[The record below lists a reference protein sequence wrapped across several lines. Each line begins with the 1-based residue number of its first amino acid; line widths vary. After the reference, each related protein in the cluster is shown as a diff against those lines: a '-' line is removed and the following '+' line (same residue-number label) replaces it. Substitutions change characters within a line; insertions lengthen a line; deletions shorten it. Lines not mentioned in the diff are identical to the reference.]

1 MKKSNSQ
8 SIITLTNLKEIQNII
23 EPVPTKVELRKT
35 IDLELRKISQER
47 ISRWKNAI
55 QNSYQLK
62 LEKDKNDFLKK
73 EELKQKIDEEER
85 KYQNMRYNL
94 NMQKAKDYYFNN
106 KDLVKS
112 FNSSLFYSDIL
123 KERDKQIE
131 LNKSIKL
138 KKEKE
143 EENWIKKEKE
153 KMVELEKKEI
163 EKMKL
168 RRNKSEAEMNIIKK
182 QFEEAKFKK
191 LLEIQD
197 NYIEG
202 EIIKKE
208 AKLALIN
215 EQKKKE
221 MAKLAKIK
229 KNEEFIKL
237 NEEVKKNIEK
247 RKQKEIEDD
256 KLIEMHAKFKEQLEN
271 LKKQKEMEKFE
282 EKQKKQQK
290 LIEIQFENLKRIKE
304 EQEKKENKDI
314 EIKMNKDDN
323 EEKMKIEKRNKILK
337 EIEDHRLDTIK
348 RKEEIKLKE
357 KIEEMNEIE
366 EIRKKLIEEREKEKN
381 EYLLKRKKVKDLHE
395 YYKKKV
401 EEKKKLAF
409 NDFVFERGNGLYNK
423 EMINR
428 EEDEFL
434 KFAQEKIKLYQEQGK
449 NIMPMLLELK
459 KYKKQN
465 NLQ

>member
-1 MKKSNSQ
+1 MRKNNSQ
-8 SIITLTNLKEIQNII
+8 SIISLTNLREIQNII
-23 EPVPTKVELRKT
+23 DPVPTKAELRKT
-35 IDLELRKISQER
+35 LDLKLRKISQER
-47 ISRWKNAI
+47 LSHWKDAI
-55 QNSYQLK
+55 QNTYQLK

-73 EELKQKIDEEER
+73 EQLRQKIDEEER

-94 NMQKAKDYYFNN
+94 NLQKVKDYYFNS

-112 FNSSLFYSDIL
+112 FNSSMFYSDTL

-138 KKEKE
+138 QKEKE
-143 EENWIKKEKE
+143 EENWLQKEKE
-153 KMVELEKKEI
+153 KMIQLEMKELENK
-163 EKMKL
+163 KL
-168 RRNKSEAEMNIIKK
+168 RRNKSEAEMNIIRK

-202 EIIKKE
+202 EIIKNE
-208 AKLALIN
+208 AKRALMD
-215 EQKKKE
+215 EQKRKE
-221 MAKLAKIK
+221 MVKLAKIK

-237 NEEVKKNIEK
+237 NEEVKKSIEK
-247 RKQKEIEDD
+247 RKMKEMEDD
-256 KLIEMHAKFKEQLEN
+256 RLIEMHAKYKEELESLKKRKEQ
-271 LKKQKEMEKFE
+271 EKFE
-282 EKQKKQQK
+282 EKQRKQQQ
-290 LIEIQFENLKRIKE
+290 LIDIQFENLKRIKE
-304 EQEKKENKDI
+304 EQEKKVNKDVA
-314 EIKMNKDDN
+314 IKMAKDDN
-323 EEKMKIEKRNKILK
+323 EEKAKMEKRNKILK

-348 RKEEIKLKE
+348 RKEEQKLKE

-366 EIRKKLIEEREKEKN
+366 EIRKKIMQEREKEKN
-381 EYLLKRKKVKDLHE
+381 EYLNKRKKVKDLHE
-395 YYKKKV
+395 YYKKQV
-401 EEKKKLAF
+401 EEKKKIAF
-409 NDFVFERGNGLYNK
+409 NDFVFERKSGLYNK
-423 EMINR
+423 ELINR

-434 KFAQEKIKLYQEQGK
+434 KYAEESIKKYQEQGK

>member
-1 MKKSNSQ
+1 MRKNNSQ
-8 SIITLTNLKEIQNII
+8 SIISLTNLREIQNII
-23 EPVPTKVELRKT
+23 DPVPTKAELRKT
-35 IDLELRKISQER
+35 LDLKLRKISQER
-47 ISRWKNAI
+47 LSHWKDAI

-73 EELKQKIDEEER
+73 EQLRQKIDEEER

-94 NMQKAKDYYFNN
+94 NLQKVKDYYFNS

-112 FNSSLFYSDIL
+112 FNSSMFYSDTL

-138 KKEKE
+138 QKEKE
-143 EENWIKKEKE
+143 EENWLQKEKE
-153 KMVELEKKEI
+153 KIIQLEIKELENK
-163 EKMKL
+163 KL
-168 RRNKSEAEMNIIKK
+168 RRNKSEAEMNIIRK

-202 EIIKKE
+202 EIIKNE
-208 AKLALIN
+208 AKRALME
-215 EQKKKE
+215 EQKRKE
-221 MAKLAKIK
+221 MVKLAKIK
-229 KNEEFIKL
+229 QNEEFIKL
-237 NEEVKKNIEK
+237 NEEVKKSIEK
-247 RKQKEIEDD
+247 RKMKEMEDD
-256 KLIEMHAKFKEQLEN
+256 RLIEMHAKYKEELESLKKRKEQ
-271 LKKQKEMEKFE
+271 EKFE
-282 EKQKKQQK
+282 EKQRKQQQ
-290 LIEIQFENLKRIKE
+290 LIDIQFENLKRIKE
-304 EQEKKENKDI
+304 EQEKKVNKDVA
-314 EIKMNKDDN
+314 IKMAKDDN
-323 EEKMKIEKRNKILK
+323 EEKAKMEKRNKILK

-348 RKEEIKLKE
+348 RKEEKKLKE

-366 EIRKKLIEEREKEKN
+366 EIRKKIIQEREKEKN
-381 EYLLKRKKVKDLHE
+381 EYLYKRKKVKDLHE
-395 YYKKKV
+395 YYKKQV
-401 EEKKKLAF
+401 EEKKKIAF
-409 NDFVFERGNGLYNK
+409 NDFVFERKSGLYNK
-423 EMINR
+423 ELINR

-434 KFAQEKIKLYQEQGK
+434 KYAEENIKKYQEQGK

>member
-1 MKKSNSQ
+1 MRKNNSQ
-8 SIITLTNLKEIQNII
+8 SIISLTNLREIQNII
-23 EPVPTKVELRKT
+23 DPVPTKAELRKT
-35 IDLELRKISQER
+35 LDLKLRKISQER
-47 ISRWKNAI
+47 LSHWKDAI

-73 EELKQKIDEEER
+73 EQLRQKIDEEER

-94 NMQKAKDYYFNN
+94 NLQKVKDYYFNS

-112 FNSSLFYSDIL
+112 FNSSMFYSDTL

-138 KKEKE
+138 QKEKE
-143 EENWIKKEKE
+143 EENWLQKEKE
-153 KMVELEKKEI
+153 KMIQLEMKELENK
-163 EKMKL
+163 KL
-168 RRNKSEAEMNIIKK
+168 RRNKSEAEMNIIRK

-202 EIIKKE
+202 EIIKNE
-208 AKLALIN
+208 AKRALMD
-215 EQKKKE
+215 EQKRKE
-221 MAKLAKIK
+221 MVKLAKIK

-247 RKQKEIEDD
+247 RKMKEMEDD
-256 KLIEMHAKFKEQLEN
+256 RLIEMHAKYKEELESLKKRKEQ
-271 LKKQKEMEKFE
+271 EKFE
-282 EKQKKQQK
+282 EKQRKQQQ
-290 LIEIQFENLKRIKE
+290 LIDIQFENLKRIKE
-304 EQEKKENKDI
+304 EQEKKVNKDVA
-314 EIKMNKDDN
+314 IKMAKDDN
-323 EEKMKIEKRNKILK
+323 EEKAKMEKRNKILK

-348 RKEEIKLKE
+348 RKEEQKLKE

-366 EIRKKLIEEREKEKN
+366 EIRKKIMQEREKEKN
-381 EYLLKRKKVKDLHE
+381 EYLNKRKKVKDLHE
-395 YYKKKV
+395 YYKKQV
-401 EEKKKLAF
+401 EEKKKIAF
-409 NDFVFERGNGLYNK
+409 NDFVFERKSGLYNK
-423 EMINR
+423 ELINR

-434 KFAQEKIKLYQEQGK
+434 KYAEESIKKYQEQGK

>member
-1 MKKSNSQ
+1 MRKNNSQ
-8 SIITLTNLKEIQNII
+8 SIISLTNLREIQNII
-23 EPVPTKVELRKT
+23 DPVPTKAELRKT
-35 IDLELRKISQER
+35 LDLKLRKISQER
-47 ISRWKNAI
+47 LSHWKDAI

-73 EELKQKIDEEER
+73 EQLRQKIDEEER

-94 NMQKAKDYYFNN
+94 NLQKVKDYYFNS

-112 FNSSLFYSDIL
+112 FNSSMFYSDTL

-138 KKEKE
+138 QKEKE
-143 EENWIKKEKE
+143 EENWLQKEKE
-153 KMVELEKKEI
+153 KMIQLEMKELENK
-163 EKMKL
+163 KL
-168 RRNKSEAEMNIIKK
+168 RRNKSEAEMNIIRK

-202 EIIKKE
+202 EIIKNE
-208 AKLALIN
+208 AKRALMD
-215 EQKKKE
+215 EQKRKE
-221 MAKLAKIK
+221 MVKLAKIK

-237 NEEVKKNIEK
+237 NEEVKKSIEK
-247 RKQKEIEDD
+247 RKMKEMEDD
-256 KLIEMHAKFKEQLEN
+256 RLIEMHAKYKEELESLKKRKEQ
-271 LKKQKEMEKFE
+271 EKFE
-282 EKQKKQQK
+282 EKQRKQQQ
-290 LIEIQFENLKRIKE
+290 LIDIQFENLKRIKE
-304 EQEKKENKDI
+304 EQEKKVNKDVA
-314 EIKMNKDDN
+314 IKMAKDDN
-323 EEKMKIEKRNKILK
+323 EEKAKMEKRNKILK

-348 RKEEIKLKE
+348 RKEEQKLKE

-366 EIRKKLIEEREKEKN
+366 EIRKKIMQEREKEKN
-381 EYLLKRKKVKDLHE
+381 EYLNKRKKVKDLHE
-395 YYKKKV
+395 YYKKQV
-401 EEKKKLAF
+401 EEKKKIAF
-409 NDFVFERGNGLYNK
+409 NDFVFERKSGLYNK
-423 EMINR
+423 ELINR

-434 KFAQEKIKLYQEQGK
+434 KYAEESIKKYQEQGK

>member
-1 MKKSNSQ
+1 MRKNNSQ
-8 SIITLTNLKEIQNII
+8 SIISLTNLREIQNII
-23 EPVPTKVELRKT
+23 DPVPTKAELRKT
-35 IDLELRKISQER
+35 LDLKLRKISQER
-47 ISRWKNAI
+47 LSHWKDAI

-73 EELKQKIDEEER
+73 EQLRQKIDEEER

-94 NMQKAKDYYFNN
+94 NLQKVKDYYFNS

-112 FNSSLFYSDIL
+112 FNSSMFYSDTL

-138 KKEKE
+138 QKEKE
-143 EENWIKKEKE
+143 EENWLQKEKE
-153 KMVELEKKEI
+153 KIIQLEIKELENK
-163 EKMKL
+163 KL
-168 RRNKSEAEMNIIKK
+168 RRNKSEAEMNIIRK

-202 EIIKKE
+202 EIIKNE
-208 AKLALIN
+208 AKRALMD
-215 EQKKKE
+215 EQKRKE
-221 MAKLAKIK
+221 MVKLAKIK
-229 KNEEFIKL
+229 QNEEFIKL
-237 NEEVKKNIEK
+237 NEEVKKSIEK
-247 RKQKEIEDD
+247 RKMKEMEDD
-256 KLIEMHAKFKEQLEN
+256 RLIEMHAKYKEELESLKKRKEQ
-271 LKKQKEMEKFE
+271 EKFE
-282 EKQKKQQK
+282 EKQRKQQQ
-290 LIEIQFENLKRIKE
+290 LIDIQFENLKRIKE
-304 EQEKKENKDI
+304 EQEKKVNKDI
-314 EIKMNKDDN
+314 EIKMAKDDN
-323 EEKMKIEKRNKILK
+323 EEKAKMEKRNKILK

-348 RKEEIKLKE
+348 RKEEKKLKE

-366 EIRKKLIEEREKEKN
+366 EIRKKIMQEREKEKN
-381 EYLLKRKKVKDLHE
+381 EYLNKRKKVKDLHE
-395 YYKKKV
+395 YYKKQV
-401 EEKKKLAF
+401 EEKKKIAF
-409 NDFVFERGNGLYNK
+409 NDFVFERKSGLYNK
-423 EMINR
+423 ELINR

-434 KFAQEKIKLYQEQGK
+434 KYAEENIKKYQEQGK

>member
-1 MKKSNSQ
+1 MRKNNSQ
-8 SIITLTNLKEIQNII
+8 SIISLTNLREIQNII
-23 EPVPTKVELRKT
+23 EPLPTKAELRKS

-47 ISRWKNAI
+47 LSHWKDAI

-62 LEKDKNDFLKK
+62 LEKAKNDFIKR
-73 EELKQKIDEEER
+73 EEFRQKLDEEER

-94 NMQKAKDYYFNN
+94 NMKKAKDYYFNS

-112 FNSSLFYSDIL
+112 FNSSMLYSDTL

-138 KKEKE
+138 QKEKE
-143 EENWIKKEKE
+143 EENWLKKEKE
-153 KMVELEKKEI
+153 KMAQLEVKELEKK
-163 EKMKL
+163 KL
-168 RRNKSEAEMNIIKK
+168 HRNKSEAEMNIIRK

-208 AKLALIN
+208 AKKALLD
-215 EQKKKE
+215 EQKRKE
-221 MAKLAKIK
+221 MVKLARIK
-229 KNEEFIKL
+229 QNEEFIKL

-247 RKQKEIEDD
+247 RKMKEIEDD
-256 KLIEMHAKFKEQLEN
+256 KLIEMHAKYKEELEN
-271 LKKQKEMEKFE
+271 LKRKKEQEKFE
-282 EKQKKQQK
+282 EKQKRQQK

-304 EQEKKENKDI
+304 EKEKKENKDI
-314 EIKMNKDDN
+314 EIKMNKDNND
-323 EEKMKIEKRNKILK
+323 EKAKIEKKNKILK
-337 EIEDHRLDTIK
+337 EIEEHRLDTIK
-348 RKEEIKLKE
+348 RKEEKKLKE
-357 KIEEMNEIE
+357 KKEEMNEIE
-366 EIRKKLIEEREKEKN
+366 EIRKKIIEEREKEKN
-381 EYLLKRKKVKDLHE
+381 EYLNKRKKVKDLHE
-395 YYKKKV
+395 YYKKQV
-401 EEKKKLAF
+401 EEKKKIAF
-409 NDFVFERGNGLYNK
+409 NDFVFERKNGLYNK
-423 EMINR
+423 ELINR

-434 KFAQEKIKLYQEQGK
+434 KYAEENIQKYQEQGK

-459 KYKKQN
+459 KYKKLN

>member
-182 QFEEAKFKK
+182 Q
-191 LLEIQD
+191 
-197 NYIEG
+197 
-202 EIIKKE
+202 
-208 AKLALIN
+208 
-215 EQKKKE
+215 
-221 MAKLAKIK
+221 
-229 KNEEFIKL
+229 
-237 NEEVKKNIEK
+237 
-247 RKQKEIEDD
+247 
-256 KLIEMHAKFKEQLEN
+256 
-271 LKKQKEMEKFE
+271 LK
-282 EKQKKQQK
+282 
-290 LIEIQFENLKRIKE
+290 
-304 EQEKKENKDI
+304 
-314 EIKMNKDDN
+314 
-323 EEKMKIEKRNKILK
+323 
-337 EIEDHRLDTIK
+337 
-348 RKEEIKLKE
+348 
-357 KIEEMNEIE
+357 
-366 EIRKKLIEEREKEKN
+366 
-381 EYLLKRKKVKDLHE
+381 
-395 YYKKKV
+395 
-401 EEKKKLAF
+401 
-409 NDFVFERGNGLYNK
+409 
-423 EMINR
+423 
-428 EEDEFL
+428 
-434 KFAQEKIKLYQEQGK
+434 
-449 NIMPMLLELK
+449 
-459 KYKKQN
+459 
-465 NLQ
+465 

>member
-1 MKKSNSQ
+1 MRKNNSQ
-8 SIITLTNLKEIQNII
+8 SIISLTNLREIQNII
-23 EPVPTKVELRKT
+23 DPVPTKAELRKT
-35 IDLELRKISQER
+35 LDLKLRKISQER
-47 ISRWKNAI
+47 LSHWKDAI

-73 EELKQKIDEEER
+73 EQLRQKIDEEER

-94 NMQKAKDYYFNN
+94 NLQKVKDYYFNS

-112 FNSSLFYSDIL
+112 FNSSMFYSDTL

-138 KKEKE
+138 QKEKE
-143 EENWIKKEKE
+143 EENWLQKEKE
-153 KMVELEKKEI
+153 KMIQLEMKELENK
-163 EKMKL
+163 KL
-168 RRNKSEAEMNIIKK
+168 RRNKSEAEMNIIRK

-202 EIIKKE
+202 EIIKNE
-208 AKLALIN
+208 AKRALME
-215 EQKKKE
+215 EQKRKE
-221 MAKLAKIK
+221 MVKLAKIK
-229 KNEEFIKL
+229 QNEEFIKL
-237 NEEVKKNIEK
+237 NEEVKKSIEK
-247 RKQKEIEDD
+247 RKMKEMEDD
-256 KLIEMHAKFKEQLEN
+256 RLIEMHAKYKEELESLKKRKEQ
-271 LKKQKEMEKFE
+271 EKFE
-282 EKQKKQQK
+282 EKQRKQQQ
-290 LIEIQFENLKRIKE
+290 LIDIQFENLKKIKE
-304 EQEKKENKDI
+304 KQKKKVNKDVA
-314 EIKMNKDDN
+314 IKMAKDDN
-323 EEKMKIEKRNKILK
+323 EEKAKMEKRNKILK

-348 RKEEIKLKE
+348 RKEEKKLKE

-366 EIRKKLIEEREKEKN
+366 EIRKKIIQEREKKKN
-381 EYLLKRKKVKDLHE
+381 EYLYKRKKVKDLHE
-395 YYKKKV
+395 YYKKQV
-401 EEKKKLAF
+401 EEKKKIAF
-409 NDFVFERGNGLYNK
+409 NDFVFERKSGLYNK
-423 EMINR
+423 ELINR

-434 KFAQEKIKLYQEQGK
+434 KYAEENIKKYQEQGK

>member
-221 MAKLAKIK
+221 LAKLAKIK

-247 RKQKEIEDD
+247 RKQKEIEDY
-256 KLIEMHAKFKEQLEN
+256 KLIEMLFHN
-271 LKKQKEMEKFE
+271 SYYSQK
-282 EKQKKQQK
+282 
-290 LIEIQFENLKRIKE
+290 
-304 EQEKKENKDI
+304 
-314 EIKMNKDDN
+314 
-323 EEKMKIEKRNKILK
+323 
-337 EIEDHRLDTIK
+337 
-348 RKEEIKLKE
+348 
-357 KIEEMNEIE
+357 
-366 EIRKKLIEEREKEKN
+366 
-381 EYLLKRKKVKDLHE
+381 
-395 YYKKKV
+395 
-401 EEKKKLAF
+401 
-409 NDFVFERGNGLYNK
+409 
-423 EMINR
+423 
-428 EEDEFL
+428 
-434 KFAQEKIKLYQEQGK
+434 
-449 NIMPMLLELK
+449 
-459 KYKKQN
+459 
-465 NLQ
+465 